1 MGLALDPRGLI
12 VADSYNDRIR
22 LVTREGEV
30 TTLAGR
36 SGPGLQDGVGMEVA
50 FDTPTGVA
58 DAGGSVYVA
67 DTGNDA
73 IRRIDQSGLVT
84 TLSVTG
90 PALAGLSRPTGIAA
104 MPDGRLYVADRR
116 SRVLEVDP
124 GGRARLLAGG
134 SIGFAN
140 GVGGSIR
147 FRNPTGIAVT
157 AGWRTGRRR
166 CRESAGPCGRLPIA
180 ARLDAARA
188 TDHRCRI
195 RSASL
200 RPQSAHLAGSAAGRA
215 ASSRRDHRRGAWQC
229 RRRGTRAVS
238 RRHRHPRTRG
248 RGRLRRARRA
258 RSTCRLRLAH
268 SGRST
273 STSLL
278 ARLPTYTSAS
288 LAIAVAPLSGPTT
301 CLCFAISP
309 ASPHACGFDAA
320 TRIHAGERLARSTAF
335 STST

>member
-58 DAGGSVYVA
+58 VAGGSVYVA

-104 MPDGRLYVADRR
+104 MPDGRLYVADWR

-140 GVGGSIR
+140 GSAVRSASAIRLALPYCRVADWSSPMPGIGWSVWSTYPSRLGSTPPAP
-147 FRNPTGIAVT
+147 PT
-157 AGWRTGRRR
+157 
-166 CRESAGPCGRLPIA
+166 IA
-180 ARLDAARA
+180 AGFD
-188 TDHRCRI
+188 
-195 RSASL
+195 SASL
-200 RPQSAHLAGSAAGRA
+200 RPHSAHLAGSAAGRA
-215 ASSRRDHRRGAWQC
+215 A
-229 RRRGTRAVS
+229 
-238 RRHRHPRTRG
+238 
-248 RGRLRRARRA
+248 
-258 RSTCRLRLAH
+258 
-268 SGRST
+268 
-273 STSLL
+273 
-278 ARLPTYTSAS
+278 
-288 LAIAVAPLSGPTT
+288 
-301 CLCFAISP
+301 
-309 ASPHACGFDAA
+309 
-320 TRIHAGERLARSTAF
+320 
-335 STST
+335 